1 MSTTTAT
8 TSTTNTNT
16 STILFKSPNEQIKR
30 WISSLMTPNR
40 KQSIVTI
47 TVASLTLVGISFLF
61 SLFLAV
67 SLLDDFV
74 RIISPGRFVSY
85 TRNRIDWTGFID
97 QISHQLTNFAEWE
110 KQKRAAWATTTH
122 SEEHTNDDRFHEMIA
137 AVTTYMNDYVH
148 HRKQQTTKEDT
159 N

>member
-1 MSTTTAT
+1 MSTTTT
-8 TSTTNTNT
+8 TT
-16 STILFKSPNEQIKR
+16 STILSKSPNEQIKR

-40 KQSIVTI
+40 KQSIITI
-47 TVASLTLVGISFLF
+47 TIASLTLVGIGFLF

-74 RIISPGRFVSY
+74 RIISPGRFVSF

-110 KQKRAAWATTTH
+110 RQKRASWATN
-122 SEEHTNDDRFHEMIA
+122 EEYNHNTNDDRFHEMIA
-137 AVTTYMNDYVH
+137 AVTNYMNDYVH
-148 HRKQQTTKEDT
+148 HRKQQTTKEDY
-159 N
+159 